1 MQALSNSSVEKKE
14 LEDDLQ
20 DKIKEIDIRLGLLT
34 AKNQVEGHCHKM
46 MKK

>member
-14 LEDDLQ
+14 LEDGLQ

-34 AKNQVEGHCHKM
+34 AKNQVVNYRRTLS
-46 MKK
+46 